1 MDEHHLGAL
10 TRRGAAWLLAS
21 AVALASW
28 GADAAAAV
36 EGRRGE
42 RVPIVFVHGGGD
54 SKAMWTTTLW
64 RFESN
69 GYPRDRLFAV
79 ELEPT
84 DATAVYNVPQPGLST
99 AAEMKRQL
107 AAFVQAVRARTGSRK
122 VALVGVSRGANAI
135 RNYLEN
141 GGGAAVTSKVVL
153 GGGVNHGIVNSPLVL
168 VGSEYNGAGPFLQD
182 LNDGPNEVEPGV
194 RFLTLR
200 SDRFDKYAQSDALY
214 LGFPGVP
221 TGVDYTAPALNGAR
235 NLVLPGVDHRETAL
249 SPQAF
254 AATFRFLAGR
264 APGTLDI
271 RPQRR
276 SLLSGAVTGA
286 FAGQVYDNVGVQ
298 GARLQIYEVRPKTG
312 ERVGRPVY
320 ATTTGAGGA
329 WGPFAADPRAY
340 HEFALTVPG
349 YPVTHIYRSPFPRG
363 SSLVTLRPA
372 LPADASATRSTVIM
386 IRPRG
391 YFGIEDRVLLDGAR
405 PEGLPDDPVPNL
417 ASLRLTLPPA
427 PQRAVPARFEAERIV
442 VRTWPAGE
450 VSFAEFHF

>member
-1 MDEHHLGAL
+1 MDARPFDTF
-10 TRRGAAWLLAS
+10 TRRAAAWLLA
-21 AVALASW
+21 AATALAPWSGSAAPA
-28 GADAAAAV
+28 GA
-36 EGRRGE
+36 GRDDHRL
-42 RVPIVFVHGGGD
+42 PIVFVHGGGD

-79 ELEPT
+79 ELKPT

-107 AAFVQAVRARTGSRK
+107 AAFVQVVRARTGARK

-141 GGGAAVTSKVVL
+141 GGGAAVTSRVVL
-153 GGGVNHGIVNSPLVL
+153 GGGVNHGIVSSPLVL
-168 VGSEYNGAGPFLQD
+168 VGSEYNGASPFLQG
-182 LNDGPNEVEPGV
+182 LNAGPNEVVPGV
-194 RFLTLR
+194 PFLTLR
-200 SDRFDKYAQSDALY
+200 SDRFDKYAQPDGRY

-254 AATFRFLAGR
+254 AKTFRFLVGR
-264 APGTLDI
+264 APRTLDI

-286 FAGQVYDNVGVQ
+286 FAGQVYDNTGLA

-312 ERVGRPVY
+312 QRIGRPVY
-320 ATTTGAGGA
+320 ATTTGGGGA

-340 HEFALTVPG
+340 HEFVLTVPG

-372 LPADASATRSTVIM
+372 LPGDASATQSTVIM

-391 YFGIEDRVLLDGAR
+391 YFGIEDRVLLNGAR
-405 PEGLPDDPVPNL
+405 PAGLPDDPVPNV
-417 ASLRLTLPPA
+417 ASLRLTLDPTPP
-427 PQRAVPARFEAERIV
+427 RAVPARFEAERIV